1 MPASRRFKG
10 GRAVSPT
17 WVMMPA
23 ASPQPIALSQESL
36 TVWYFPVIRI
46 LHLNSTVRHGPALFL
61 AEIRHCPRPAACM
74 KPVRF
79 CKKSKKVAW
88 DFGCFR
94 VGRIP
99 SDARR
104 SDPHQLLRGCLP
116 PQRAAF
122 RWARAIYAR
131 RNAPSQIQGRRIL
144 SRVKDTESADGAM
157 FTAKKATPD

>member
-1 MPASRRFKG
+1 
-10 GRAVSPT
+10 
-17 WVMMPA
+17 
-23 ASPQPIALSQESL
+23 
-36 TVWYFPVIRI
+36 
-46 LHLNSTVRHGPALFL
+46 
-61 AEIRHCPRPAACM
+61 M

-144 SRVKDTESADGAM
+144 SRVKDTESADGARFM
-157 FTAKKATPD
+157 AKMKATPDSDAYTPNGRIREDQRNRTALMRVLS